1 MKLKFTNPLSKMVY
15 ENDINERIKIASNEL
30 AKIQLRKT
38 MIRIFD
44 DIDEVRIYHRNN
56 NINFYIRYFTNY
68 LDNYTLNNF
77 YRYNKFDFKDNI
89 IIFVNFIFE
98 NDETERF
105 KMLNHYK
112 TIMETKKRNTS
123 KKYINKLIYI

>member
-112 TIMETKKRNTS
+112 TIMETKKRNTP